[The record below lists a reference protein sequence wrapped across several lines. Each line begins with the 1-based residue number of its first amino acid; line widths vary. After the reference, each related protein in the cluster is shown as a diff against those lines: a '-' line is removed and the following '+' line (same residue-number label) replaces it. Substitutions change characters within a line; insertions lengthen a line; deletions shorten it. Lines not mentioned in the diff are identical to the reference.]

1 MSFVIVVV
9 FLTRQF
15 LSSYPIQDILIRVDG
30 NIIFILKAVLKAII
44 LISPQRLLGSML
56 VPSKTKMI

>member
-1 MSFVIVVV
+1 MSFVVVIVV
-9 FLTRQF
+9 LTRQF

-56 VPSKTKMI
+56 VPNKTKMM